1 MRKIFIA
8 SALTLLMAA
17 PAVTWSS
24 PQFAGPGMGTDGMGH
39 MQTPEMKASAALA
52 KGLKLKKQAAEEPDN
67 AKRIKMFE
75 KAKEELSKSLG
86 YSQNYEVLLA
96 LGQVYLAL
104 DKPVSALDAC
114 SQALVHKPGDTP
126 ATGCVEEARKKTD
139 KPETEKKAG
148 GGR

>member
-17 PAVTWSS
+17 PAVTWAS

-52 KGLKLKKQAAEEPDN
+52 RGLKLKKQAAEEPDA
-67 AKRIKMFE
+67 AKRTKMLE

-86 YSQNYEVLLA
+86 YSQSYEILLA

-104 DKPVSALDAC
+104 DKPASALDAC
-114 SQALVHKPGDTP
+114 SQALAHRPDDTP
-126 ATGCVEEARKKTD
+126 AKGCVAEA
-139 KPETEKKAG
+139 
-148 GGR
+148 

>member
-8 SALTLLMAA
+8 SALTLLIAA
-17 PAVTWSS
+17 PAVTWAST
-24 PQFAGPGMGTDGMGH
+24 QFGGPGMSSDGMGH

-52 KGLKLKKQAAEEPDN
+52 RGLKLKKQAAEEPDN

-86 YSQNYEVLLA
+86 YSQSYEVLLA

-104 DKPVSALDAC
+104 DKPASALDAC
-114 SQALVHKPGDTP
+114 SQALAHKPNDTP
-126 ATGCVEEARKKTD
+126 ATGCVQEARKKTD
-139 KPETEKKAG
+139 KPETETRAG